1 MESTQQRLAEMEASL
16 VQTQAEAQQGAQE
29 LADTRH
35 LGVPGIE
42 VTDKR
47 SAMSPVQCIY
57 IYIYVL
63 LKVSGMN
70 FVDLISQ
77 SCALL
82 CSFVGQRKMLEDKE
96 AEVSTLGQ
104 M

>member
-57 IYIYVL
+57 IYVL